1 MQIQTTQGKNMT
13 TQNIAIDIGY
23 GDTKVMFNGKCF
35 KFPSA
40 IEQIRQAQASLA
52 GNELDVYSLNG
63 VKFKVG
69 QKATINAIATRGFGF
84 LQKYSP
90 LLIRHAFS
98 LANIDLDKPISLA
111 TGLSILNYQEAQSFL
126 ASISKFIIDD
136 KVFELDVSLFAQ
148 GQGVFIEYPEQKDEK
163 LICIIDI
170 GYNTL
175 DFLAFEDNEPRND
188 LCFANQG
195 GANKIIVDLQ
205 KLLSREYKIDFSEQ
219 QAKKIFMSKEVQI
232 SGQVIDFSDIIN
244 EMTTQYADFVM
255 DEFYNKIGDTIKLAD
270 KVIISGGGAYF
281 LDKEYMQKEYPH
293 IFFTQ
298 NPYEFSN
305 VRGYY
310 KGAFESDNEL
320 EIKKGN
326 NDA

>member
-1 MQIQTTQGKNMT
+1 MK

-23 GDTKVMFNGKCF
+23 GDTKICFEGKCF

-40 IEQIRQAQASLA
+40 IEQLRQAQVSLG
-52 GNELDVYSLNG
+52 GNESDVYSLNG
-63 VKFKVG
+63 LKFKVG
-69 QKATINAIATRGFGF
+69 TKATRNAIATRGFGF

-90 LLIRHAFS
+90 LLIRHAFA
-98 LANIDLDKPISLA
+98 LAGIDINKPISLA
-111 TGLSILNYQEAQSFL
+111 TGLSLLNYQEAESFL
-126 ASISKFIIDD
+126 TGISNFVVDD
-136 KVFELDVSLFAQ
+136 KVFKLDVSLFAQ
-148 GQGVFIEYPEQKDEK
+148 GQGIFIEYPHQKDDK
-163 LICIIDI
+163 LVCIIDI

-205 KLLSREYKIDFSEQ
+205 KLLTKEYKIDFSEQ

-232 SGQVIDFSDIIN
+232 SGQIIDFSDTIN
-244 EMTTQYADFVM
+244 SMTAQYADFVM

-270 KVIISGGGAYF
+270 GVIISGGGAYF

-293 IFFTQ
+293 IFFSQT
-298 NPYEFSN
+298 PYEFAN

-310 KGAFESDNEL
+310 AGAFG
-320 EIKKGN
+320 KKE
-326 NDA
+326 DKKETK